1 MIKIFDTTLRDGE
14 QSPGASMNMEEK
26 IKVALQLEKLGVDI
40 IEAGF
45 PITSKDDFNAV
56 NEIAKQV
63 TNSTVCGLA
72 RAVSKDIETCWDA
85 IKDAKSP
92 RIHTFVS
99 TSEIH
104 LKYQMKK
111 TQEEVLVM
119 ARNAVK
125 LARSLCED
133 VEFSAMDASRTELD
147 YLCEVI
153 KVAIEEGATTINIP
167 DSVGFAIP
175 NEFGKFIADIIEKV
189 PALKDDVILSVH
201 CHNDLGLAT
210 ANSLA
215 AVQNGARQ
223 IECAINGLGERG
235 GNAALE
241 EVVMALD
248 VRPELFSAHPLGTT
262 LGVKTRI
269 NKKHIYKTSRLVS
282 NITGI
287 HVQANKAIVGKNAF
301 AHESG
306 IHQDAILKKRETF
319 EIMCAEDI
327 GLDTNRLV
335 LGKHSGRAALND
347 RLMQIGYELKEE
359 ELLLVFTRF
368 KELCDKKKEVYD
380 EDLEAIV
387 NDEIA
392 TNLQLFQLKDLDV
405 NTGTIHQPNAH
416 VEVTVDGEIK
426 IAEENGTGPVDAIY
440 KAIDQIIGDYGK
452 LMEFNVNAVTEG
464 IDAVAEVV
472 VKVQNKEGK
481 IFKGKGV
488 HTDIIVA
495 SAKAYLQALNKIV
508 QRG

>member
-14 QSPGASMNMEEK
+14 QSPGASMNTEEK

-56 NEIAKQV
+56 NQIAKKV
-63 TNSTVCGLA
+63 TKSTICGLA
-72 RAVSKDIETCWDA
+72 RAVPKDIEVCWEA
-85 IKDAKSP
+85 IQEASCP
-92 RIHTFVS
+92 RIHTFIS

-111 TQEEVLVM
+111 TQEEVLEM
-119 ARNAVK
+119 ARKAVK
-125 LARSLCED
+125 LAGSLCQD

-167 DSVGFAIP
+167 DSVGYAIP
-175 NEFGKFIADIIEKV
+175 NEFGKFIADIIERV
-189 PALKDDVILSVH
+189 PALKEDVILSVH

-235 GNAALE
+235 GNASLE

-248 VRPELFSAHPLGTT
+248 VRSEFFSE
-262 LGVKTRI
+262 KTHI
-269 NKKHIYKTSRLVS
+269 NKKEIYKSSRLVS
-282 NITGI
+282 SITGL

-347 RLMQIGYELKEE
+347 RLQQIGFDLSDE

-387 NDEIA
+387 NDEMA
-392 TNLQLFQLKDLDV
+392 TNQQKFQLKDLDV
-405 NTGTIHQPNAH
+405 HTGTIHQPNAF
-416 VEVTVDGEIK
+416 VEVNVEGDIQKAKGE
-426 IAEENGTGPVDAIY
+426 GTGPVDAIY
-440 KAIDQIIGDYGK
+440 KAIDQIIGDHGE

-464 IDAVAEVV
+464 IDAVAEVI
-472 VKVQNKEGK
+472 VKVKNKQGRT
-481 IFKGKGV
+481 FTGKGV
-488 HTDIIVA
+488 HTDIVVA

>member
-14 QSPGASMNMEEK
+14 QSPGASMNTEEK
-26 IKVALQLEKLGVDI
+26 IKIALQLEKLGVDI

-56 NEIAKQV
+56 NQIAKQV
-63 TNSTVCGLA
+63 RNSTICGLA
-72 RAVSKDIETCWDA
+72 RAVPKDIETCWDA
-85 IKDAKSP
+85 VKNAKYP
-92 RIHTFVS
+92 RIHTFIS

-111 TQEEVLVM
+111 TKSEVLEMVK
-119 ARNAVK
+119 NAVC
-125 LARSLCED
+125 LAKNLCED
-133 VEFSAMDASRTELD
+133 VEFSAMDASRTDLD
-147 YLCEVI
+147 YLCEVF
-153 KVAIEEGATTINIP
+153 KVAIEEGATTINVP
-167 DSVGFAIP
+167 DSVGYAIP
-175 NEFGKFIADIIEKV
+175 NEFGKFITDIIKRI
-189 PALKDDVILSVH
+189 PAFTKDVILSVH

-210 ANSLA
+210 ANSLV

-248 VRPELFSAHPLGTT
+248 VRSDMFSA
-262 LGVKTRI
+262 KTQI
-269 NKKHIYKTSRLVS
+269 NKKEIYKTSRLVS
-282 NITGI
+282 NVTGLN
-287 HVQANKAIVGKNAF
+287 VQANKAIVGKNAF

-319 EIMCAEDI
+319 EIMSAEDI

-347 RLMQIGYELKEE
+347 RLQQLGHVLNSD
-359 ELLLVFTRF
+359 ELLQVFERF

-387 NDEIA
+387 NDEMA
-392 TNLQLFQLKDLDV
+392 TNQQKFQLKDLDV
-405 NTGTIHQPNAH
+405 HTGTIHQPNAF
-416 VEVTVDGEIK
+416 VQIEAEGK
-426 IAEENGTGPVDAIY
+426 IFESKGDGTGPVDAIY
-440 KAIDQIIGDYGK
+440 KAIDQVIGDQGS

-464 IDAVAEVV
+464 IDAVAEVI
-472 VKVQNKEGK
+472 VKVKSKEGK
-481 IFKGKGV
+481 TFTGKGV

-508 QRG
+508 QRR

>member
-14 QSPGASMNMEEK
+14 QSPGASMNTEEK

-45 PITSKDDFNAV
+45 PITSPDDFNAV
-56 NEIAKQV
+56 NQIAKKV
-63 TNSTVCGLA
+63 KKSTICGLA
-72 RAVSKDIETCWDA
+72 RAVPKDIETCWEA
-85 IKDAKSP
+85 VKDAKSS
-92 RIHTFVS
+92 RIHTFIS

-111 TQEEVLVM
+111 TQEQVLEM
-119 ARNAVK
+119 ARKAVK
-125 LARSLCED
+125 LARGFCED
-133 VEFSAMDASRTELD
+133 VEFSAMDASRTDLE
-147 YLCEVI
+147 YLCAVL
-153 KVAIEEGATTINIP
+153 KVAIEEGATTINVP

-175 NEFGKFIADIIEKV
+175 NEFGQFIADIVERI
-189 PALKDDVILSVH
+189 PAFKKDVVLSVH

-223 IECAINGLGERG
+223 VECAINGLGERG

-248 VRPELFSAHPLGTT
+248 VRPDMFPA
-262 LGVKTRI
+262 KTRI
-269 NKKHIYKTSRLVS
+269 NKKEIWKSSRLVS

-287 HVQANKAIVGKNAF
+287 NVQPNKAIVGKNAF

-347 RLMQIGYELKEE
+347 RLQQLGHVLNDEE
-359 ELLLVFTRF
+359 ILQVFGRF

-387 NDEIA
+387 NDEMAIS
-392 TNLQLFQLKDLDV
+392 QQKYQLKDLDV
-405 NTGTIHQPNAH
+405 NTGTINIPNAF
-416 VEVTVDGEIK
+416 VEILVDDEVVESKGE
-426 IAEENGTGPVDAIY
+426 GTGPVDAIY
-440 KAIDQIIGDYGK
+440 KAIDQVIGDQGD

-464 IDAVAEVV
+464 IDAVAEVI
-472 VKVQNKEGK
+472 VKVKSKEGK
-481 IFKGKGV
+481 TFTGKGV
-488 HTDIIVA
+488 HTDIVVA
-495 SAKAYLQALNKIV
+495 SAKAYLQALNKIIT
-508 QRG
+508 RNCKA

>member
-1 MIKIFDTTLRDGE
+1 MIRIFDTTLRDGE
-14 QSPGASMNMEEK
+14 QSPGASMNTEEK
-26 IKVALQLEKLGVDI
+26 IIVALQLERLGVDI

-45 PITSKDDFNAV
+45 PISSPDDFKAV
-56 NEIAKQV
+56 QQIAGLVK
-63 TNSTVCGLA
+63 NSTVCGLA
-72 RAVSKDIETCWDA
+72 RALPKDIETCWEA
-85 IKDAKSP
+85 IKGAPKS

-111 TQEEVLVM
+111 TQAEVLVM
-119 ARNAVK
+119 ARSAVK
-125 LARSLCED
+125 LACSLCDD

-147 YLCEVI
+147 YLVEVI
-153 KVAIEEGATTINIP
+153 KVAIEEGAKTINIP

-175 NEFGKFIADIIEKV
+175 NEFGKFIAEIIERV
-189 PALKDDVILSVH
+189 PEFKKDVILSVH

-248 VRPELFSAHPLGTT
+248 VRKDQFPANT
-262 LGVKTRI
+262 KI
-269 NKKHIYKTSRLVS
+269 NKKEIWKTSRLVS
-282 NITGI
+282 NTTGI
-287 HVQANKAIVGKNAF
+287 VVQPNKAIVGKNAF

-319 EIMCAEDI
+319 EIMAAEDI

-347 RLMQIGYELKEE
+347 RLMQLGYAINPDELIQ
-359 ELLLVFTRF
+359 VFERF
-368 KELCDKKKEVYD
+368 KELADKKKEVYD
-380 EDLEAIV
+380 DDLEAIV
-387 NDEIA
+387 TDQIA
-392 TNLQLFQLKDLDV
+392 VNMQKYQLKDLDV
-405 NTGTIHQPNAH
+405 HAGTKMKPNATVS
-416 VEVTVDGEIK
+416 VEADGEVK
-426 IAEENGTGPVDAIY
+426 EAQGEGTGPVDAIY
-440 KAIDQIIGDYGK
+440 KAIDNIIGEHGE

-464 IDAVAEVV
+464 IDAVAEVI
-472 VKVQNKEGK
+472 VKVKNAKGRT
-481 IFKGKGV
+481 FTGKGV
-488 HTDIIVA
+488 HTDIVVA
-495 SAKAYLQALNKIV
+495 SAKAYLQAINKIIA
-508 QRG
+508 RDEF

>member
-14 QSPGASMNMEEK
+14 QSPGASMNTEEK

-45 PITSKDDFNAV
+45 PITSPDDFIAV
-56 NEIAKQV
+56 NQIAKKV
-63 TNSTVCGLA
+63 KNSTICGLA
-72 RAVSKDIETCWDA
+72 RAVPKDIETCWEA
-85 IKDAKSP
+85 VKDAVSP
-92 RIHTFVS
+92 RIHTFIS

-111 TQEEVLVM
+111 TQDEVLEM
-119 ARNAVK
+119 ARKAVK

-133 VEFSAMDASRTELD
+133 VEFSAMDASRTDLD
-147 YLCEVI
+147 YLCKVL

-167 DSVGFAIP
+167 DSVGYAIP
-175 NEFGKFIADIIEKV
+175 NEFGKFIADIIERIPEFKN
-189 PALKDDVILSVH
+189 DVILSVH

-223 IECAINGLGERG
+223 VECAINGLGERG

-248 VRPELFSAHPLGTT
+248 VRPDMFPE
-262 LGVKTRI
+262 KTRI
-269 NKKHIYKTSRLVS
+269 NKKEIWKSSRLVS

-287 HVQANKAIVGKNAF
+287 NVQPNKAIVGKNAF

-347 RLMQIGYELKEE
+347 RLQQLGHSLNDE
-359 ELLLVFTRF
+359 ELLQVFTRF

-387 NDEIA
+387 SDEMAI
-392 TNLQLFQLKDLDV
+392 NQQKFQLKDLDV
-405 NTGTIHQPNAH
+405 NTGTVKQPNAI
-416 VEVTVDGEIK
+416 VEILAEGEVLESK
-426 IAEENGTGPVDAIY
+426 GEGTGPVDAIY
-440 KAIDQIIGDYGK
+440 KAIDQIIGDQGD

-464 IDAVAEVV
+464 IDAVAEVI
-472 VKVQNKEGK
+472 VKVKSKEGRT
-481 IFKGKGV
+481 FTGKGV

-495 SAKAYLQALNKIV
+495 SAKAYLQALNKIIS
-508 QRG
+508 RRSN